1 MTDLSFHYITQDI
14 PGISHETLA
23 LQACRAGA
31 RLIQLR
37 IKNQPH
43 AYITDVA
50 RAVREICRRH
60 HATLIIND
68 YIHIAK
74 EIDADGVHLGNS
86 DMNHASARKMIGDQK
101 IIGGTAY
108 TISEASTLL
117 SENIVDYIGIGAFK
131 PTATKPEINNFLS
144 LQDIRTI
151 VKNRNAM
158 QAKARLIVLGGVKLH
173 DIPELMQC
181 GIDGIAAASLVTSNP
196 HKEGLIASVYASIE
210 AHRQTNA
217 TRQLQG

>member
-1 MTDLSFHYITQDI
+1 MKDLSFHYITQDI

-43 AYITDVA
+43 AHVTEVA
-50 RAVREICRRH
+50 LKTREICRRH
-60 HATLIIND
+60 QAILIIND
-68 YIHIAK
+68 YIDIAK
-74 EIDADGVHLGNS
+74 AVDADGVHLGNT
-86 DMNHASARKMIGDQK
+86 DMNHASARQVIGAQK

-108 TISEASTLL
+108 TILEASKLL

-131 PTATKPEINNFLS
+131 PTATKPEIKNFLS
-144 LQDIRTI
+144 LEDIHTI

-158 QAKARLIVLGGVKLH
+158 QAKARLIVLGGVTLQ
-173 DIPELMQC
+173 DIPTLMQC
-181 GIDGIAAASLVTSNP
+181 GIDGIAAASLVTREL
-196 HKEGLIASVYASIE
+196 HKGTIIASVYSSIK
-210 AHRQTNA
+210 AQQTSPS
-217 TRQLQG
+217 RD